1 VIALTDTVTP
11 LPLSNPAACAGTGV
25 VRLMLTDFRNYEHL
39 RLDTDL
45 RPVVL
50 AGPNGAGKTNILE
63 ALSFLTPGR
72 GLRGSRLS
80 EVGRRTPEENSGRPW
95 AIAADIETPAGTVRV
110 GTGVEAGAE
119 ERRAVHIDGKA
130 VRGTAAL
137 ADYLAAIW
145 VTPAMDRLFTDTPGE
160 RRRFLDRLVTALD
173 SEHASR
179 CAAYDQAYR
188 RRTRLFRDGVTDA
201 AWYDALE
208 DTLARYGVAVAAA
221 RRDLIARLND
231 ALSSADGPF
240 PAAHLRLSGLVDD
253 CLNAHAAVDAE
264 DELRRE
270 LESSRCAWTAGSE
283 PPVTQGP
290 NRSDMNVTMLS
301 TGRQASE
308 CSTGEQKALLLSI
321 ILAHVALQA
330 QVRGQSPLLLLDEV
344 VAHLDEDRRQ
354 HLFDRILS
362 AGAQAWLTGTDASIF
377 AGLGDDAQILNV
389 TSGTIGDASTVPPHA
404 AQS

>member
-1 VIALTDTVTP
+1 MIALTDTVTP
-11 LPLSNPAACAGTGV
+11 LPFSNPAACAGTGV

-80 EVGRRTPEENSGRPW
+80 EIGRRTPEESAGRPW

-145 VTPAMDRLFTDTPGE
+145 VTPAMGRLFADTPGE

-240 PAAHLRLSGLVDD
+240 PTAHLRLSGFVDD
-253 CLNAHAAVDAE
+253 CLNMHAAVDAE

-270 LESSRCAWTAGSE
+270 LESSRCAWNVGSE

-290 NRSDMNVTMLS
+290 NRSDMDVTMLS

-377 AGLGDDAQILNV
+377 AGLGDGAQILNV
-389 TSGTIGDASTVPPHA
+389 TGGTIGDALSATPHA